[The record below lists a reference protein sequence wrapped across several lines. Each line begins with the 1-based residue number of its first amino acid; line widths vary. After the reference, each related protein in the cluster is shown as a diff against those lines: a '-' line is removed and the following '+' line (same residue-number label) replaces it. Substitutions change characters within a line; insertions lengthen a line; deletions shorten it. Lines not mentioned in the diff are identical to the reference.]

1 MSCFMPCAK
10 VHFRIVKFGHE
21 PYLFSI
27 FHFNLH
33 FQYPSCLQQADEMLF
48 RYFLFKFPGF
58 NLHKI
63 YACSLKI

>member
-1 MSCFMPCAK
+1 MSWFMPWAK
-10 VHFRIVKFGHE
+10 VHFQIVKFGYQL
-21 PYLFSI
+21 YLFSI
-27 FHFNLH
+27 FHFNLR

-48 RYFLFKFPGF
+48 RHFLFKFPGF